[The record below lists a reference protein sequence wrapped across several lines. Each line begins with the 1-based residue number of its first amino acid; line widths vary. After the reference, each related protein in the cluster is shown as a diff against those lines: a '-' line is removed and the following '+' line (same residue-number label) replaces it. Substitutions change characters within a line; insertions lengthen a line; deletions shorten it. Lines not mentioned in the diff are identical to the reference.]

1 MNKFFYVADSLIGV
15 SENNN
20 YTYKTHFRQV
30 PGLGLT
36 AVVPREWLNKKVKFE
51 YNERE
56 FESLVMYRGKRS
68 IIRLEHKSLN
78 GGPVTIRLLD

>member
-1 MNKFFYVADSLIGV
+1 LNKFFYTADLLFDV
-15 SENNN
+15 SDNNN

-36 AVVPREWLNKKVKFE
+36 AVVPKEWLNKKVKFE
-51 YNERE
+51 YGERE

-68 IIRLEHKSLN
+68 IIRLEQKSLN
-78 GGPVTIRLLD
+78 GGPVTIRRLD

>member
-1 MNKFFYVADSLIGV
+1 V
-15 SENNN
+15 SDNNN

-51 YNERE
+51 YAERE

-68 IIRLEHKSLN
+68 IIRLEQKSLS
-78 GGPVTIRLLD
+78 GGPVTIKLME